1 MAIHYPEILLGAL
14 KFELLRINAMLAD
27 DSRTKYDARAAAA
40 RCWVRGGSIRLRCNY
55 QDVGS
60 STPLMG
66 RVTPHLCHLSI
77 AIASPDTAAGG

>member
-1 MAIHYPEILLGAL
+1 
-14 KFELLRINAMLAD
+14 MLAN
-27 DSRTKYDARAAAA
+27 DSRTKYDTRAAPA
-40 RCWVRGGSIRLRCNY
+40 RCWVRGSSIRLRCNY

-77 AIASPDTAAGG
+77 AIASPDTAAGGMKVLVQYPCLNARCPGAGC